1 MEYIVYV
8 DSNNRNQTF
17 WPDSNNYTLHLT
29 TPILNIQEV
38 ELVSAQLPDLA
49 ASQFVTLDILEL
61 RTPQHLTADALTITA
76 QTGQTAN
83 SMKNVYT
90 STSNAFNGSFA
101 TIPIKIS
108 GAAEFYNANYRIS
121 TQYPSR
127 IDKLDRL
134 TISWRQPN
142 NGTLVNCGRN
152 MFLLKFKTVIDP
164 EEQTKRQDSL
174 PPPVP
179 WDSGDR
185 MKLIIIAIISVV
197 GLFIIISVR
206 K

>member
-8 DSNNRNQTF
+8 DSDNRNRDL
-17 WPDSNNYTLHLT
+17 WPNSNNYTLHLT

-49 ASQFVTLDILEL
+49 ASQFVTLDVAEL
-61 RTPQHLTADALTITA
+61 RTPLHLTADALNLSA
-76 QTGQTAN
+76 RVGQSNNAIAN
-83 SMKNVYT
+83 VAT
-90 STSNAFNGSFA
+90 PTSNSFNGSFA

-121 TQYPSR
+121 TKYPSR

-134 TISWRQPN
+134 TITWRQPN
-142 NGTLVNCGRN
+142 NGTLLVAGRS
-152 MFLLKFKTVIDP
+152 MFLLKFKTVQVPAKP
-164 EEQTKRQDSL
+164 ERPESL

-179 WDSGDR
+179 WDSGDK
-185 MKLIIIAIISVV
+185 MKVILVV
-197 GLFIIISVR
+197 SAALAGLFIIISVR

>member
-8 DSNNRNQTF
+8 DSNNRNQTL

-29 TPILNIQEV
+29 TPILNVTEV
-38 ELVSAQLPDLA
+38 ELVSAQLPDLGS
-49 ASQFVTLDILEL
+49 SQFVTLDIAEL
-61 RTPQHLTADALTITA
+61 RTPQHLTADALA
-76 QTGQTAN
+76 LSALTGQSGSAIT
-83 SMKNVYT
+83 NVLT

-108 GAAEFYNANYRIS
+108 GNAEFYNANYRIS

-142 NGTLVNCGRN
+142 SGTLLNAGRN
-152 MFLLKFKTVIDP
+152 MFLLKIKTVIDP

-185 MKLIIIAIISVV
+185 MKLIIIAVVAIV
-197 GLFIIISVR
+197 GLIIIISVR

>member
-8 DSNNRNQTF
+8 DSNNRDQTL
-17 WPDSNNYTLHLT
+17 WSNSNLYTLHLT
-29 TPILNIQEV
+29 TPILNIEEV

-49 ASQFVTLDILEL
+49 ASQFVTLDIAEL
-61 RTPQHLTADALTITA
+61 RTPYHLTADALNLSARI
-76 QTGQTAN
+76 GQTSNAIAN
-83 SMKNVYT
+83 VST
-90 STSNAFNGSFA
+90 PTSNAFDGSFA

-121 TQYPSR
+121 TKYPAR

-134 TISWRQPN
+134 TIAWRQPN
-142 NGTLVNCGRN
+142 SGTLLIAGRN
-152 MFLLKFKTVIDP
+152 MFLLKFKTVQVPAEPDRP
-164 EEQTKRQDSL
+164 ESL
-174 PPPVP
+174 PTPVP

-185 MKLIIIAIISVV
+185 TKLILVIAAALA

>member
-8 DSNNRNQTF
+8 DSDNRNQTL

-29 TPILNIQEV
+29 NPILNITEV
-38 ELVSAQLPDLA
+38 ELVSAQLPNLA
-49 ASQFVTLDILEL
+49 ASQFVTLDVAEL
-61 RTPQHLTADALTITA
+61 RTPTHLCADALNLSGA
-76 QTGQTAN
+76 L
-83 SMKNVYT
+83 SNVAT
-90 STSNAFNGSFA
+90 LTSNTFDGSFA

-108 GAAEFYNANYRIS
+108 GDAEFYNANYRIS
-121 TQYPSR
+121 TAYPTH
-127 IDKLDRL
+127 IAKLDRL
-134 TISWRQPN
+134 TVSWRQPN
-142 NGTLVNCGRN
+142 SGDLLVAGRN
-152 MFLLKFKTVIDP
+152 MFLLKFKTIQVPVDP
-164 EEQTKRQDSL
+164 ERPEGL

-185 MKLIIIAIISVV
+185 LKMLIILFAAIA

>member
-1 MEYIVYV
+1 MYV
-8 DSNNRNQTF
+8 DSNNRNQTL

-29 TPILNIQEV
+29 TPILNITEV

-49 ASQFVTLDILEL
+49 SSQFVTLDIVEL
-61 RTPQHLTADALTITA
+61 RTPQHLTADALTLSATQGQSGSSIT
-76 QTGQTAN
+76 
-83 SMKNVYT
+83 NVLT

-121 TQYPSR
+121 TQYQSR

-142 NGTLVNCGRN
+142 SGTLLNAGRN
-152 MFLLKFKTVIDP
+152 MFLLKFKTVVDP
-164 EEQTKRQDSL
+164 EEQTTRQDSL

-185 MKLIIIAIISVV
+185 MKLIIIAVVAIV
-197 GLFIIISVR
+197 GLIIIISVR